1 MNKTKVSKKIFHFGN
16 VVIRL
21 FFFSLMTI
29 SFFAVLSSANWLPD
43 AHTTT
48 WLTYLMFV
56 VLLTLLL
63 SWLAF
68 PKFQSFLKNIFIKHK
83 WGTSTFCLI
92 IALIWQIQFVYFV
105 HPSIGFDVSAVHNA
119 LINPNSP
126 NLRGYFSVNYNN
138 LPILLTLHEV
148 ANIVHSTSWFTMA
161 IFSTIVTDLSAII
174 IILTIAIINFQ
185 KLPNIMYILACLLS
199 LFPICM
205 IPYTD
210 VWCLLPISFSILGWS
225 IAYKKSFPLIIRFL
239 GIILTG
245 VSLACGTWI
254 KPSVAVW
261 GIAVLLSSLLY
272 LLKNKKIILT
282 SLFSITIIISFA
294 LTYQPLKKIVNTQHY
309 IIVNQKRQIPM
320 IHFINVGLT
329 HDGAYDPKAALA
341 MDMLPT
347 KKQKVTYSKKM
358 IKKRLQQ
365 RGILGYLAFLVRK
378 QGLNTADGTFGWLH
392 EGHFIISRQSKVGW
406 KGFLSEFIY
415 PNGKYVIEFKFIT
428 QILWTIIISLLLF
441 GFQKGGYT
449 IQTLRLALVGGFMF
463 LLLFEGGRSR
473 YLVQFIPIILI
484 LATLSTDVALVNYKR
499 ILAAIIPRKEE
510 KHA

>member
-1 MNKTKVSKKIFHFGN
+1 MS
-16 VVIRL
+16 
-21 FFFSLMTI
+21 
-29 SFFAVLSSANWLPD
+29 
-43 AHTTT
+43 
-48 WLTYLMFV
+48 
-56 VLLTLLL
+56 LLL

-245 VSLACGTWI
+245 VSLACGTW
-254 KPSVAVW
+254 KFT
-261 GIAVLLSSLLY
+261 LSS
-272 LLKNKKIILT
+272 
-282 SLFSITIIISFA
+282 
-294 LTYQPLKKIVNTQHY
+294 Q
-309 IIVNQKRQIPM
+309 
-320 IHFINVGLT
+320 
-329 HDGAYDPKAALA
+329 
-341 MDMLPT
+341 
-347 KKQKVTYSKKM
+347 KQKNYS
-358 IKKRLQQ
+358 
-365 RGILGYLAFLVRK
+365 
-378 QGLNTADGTFGWLH
+378 N
-392 EGHFIISRQSKVGW
+392 QSFFHNYYHK
-406 KGFLSEFIY
+406 FCFNLSA
-415 PNGKYVIEFKFIT
+415 T
-428 QILWTIIISLLLF
+428 QKDS
-441 GFQKGGYT
+441 
-449 IQTLRLALVGGFMF
+449 
-463 LLLFEGGRSR
+463 
-473 YLVQFIPIILI
+473 
-484 LATLSTDVALVNYKR
+484 
-499 ILAAIIPRKEE
+499 
-510 KHA
+510 